1 MITGTGVAILTSAYP
16 AGEKGK
22 AIGISVAAVYIGLS
36 VGPFLGGLMTQ
47 YVGWRSIFYIN
58 IPLGIFIALVSVRKL
73 KVEWADA
80 RGERFDL
87 VGSVVY
93 GIALFSLVFGLT
105 QIPALSSL
113 GLIVFGVVAATLF
126 VVWEM
131 RVQFPVF
138 NVNLLIRNRA
148 FAFSNV
154 AALISYSATFAVTLL
169 LSIYLQS
176 VRGFSPEI
184 AGVILVAQPIVQA
197 AVSPVAGRLSDR
209 VEPRVVASIGMGMT
223 TVGLAP
229 FIFLT
234 ATTPIPLVIASLAI
248 LGFGFGLFSSP
259 NTNAVMS
266 SVESRFYGLASGTV
280 ATMRT
285 IGQVVSVALVELIFA
300 LIIGQEVIT
309 PSSSQLFLQS
319 NQLAFLLFTVLCFFG
334 IFASLARGKVR

>member
-1 MITGTGVAILTSAYP
+1 M
-16 AGEKGK
+16 
-22 AIGISVAAVYIGLS
+22 
-36 VGPFLGGLMTQ
+36 
-47 YVGWRSIFYIN
+47 
-58 IPLGIFIALVSVRKL
+58 
-73 KVEWADA
+73 
-80 RGERFDL
+80 
-87 VGSVVY
+87 
-93 GIALFSLVFGLT
+93 
-105 QIPALSSL
+105 
-113 GLIVFGVVAATLF
+113 
-126 VVWEM
+126 
-131 RVQFPVF
+131 
-138 NVNLLIRNRA
+138 
-148 FAFSNV
+148 
-154 AALISYSATFAVTLL
+154 
-169 LSIYLQS
+169 QS

-209 VEPRVVASIGMGMT
+209 VEPQVVASIGMGMT

-248 LGFGFGLFSSP
+248 LGLGFGLFSSP

-309 PSSSQLFLQS
+309 PSSSHLFLQS
-319 NQLAFLLFTVLCFFG
+319 NQLVFLLFTMLCFLG